1 MLKKTLLF
9 ALLIMLSGKQ
19 VHSQNNWSLS
29 FGGGISYYYGDLNDR
44 ILTHTRFIRP
54 AGMLSLNRDLGNQ
67 WRFRLCYIH
76 GGAAG
81 ADSVANNRSVRVR
94 NLSFK
99 SPLDEI
105 SAQIVFRPIKHG
117 LTAAYHPYLFA
128 GIGGLHFN
136 PKAKLNDIVY
146 KLQPLGTEGQNI
158 PGGEYDDPYSLWTI
172 SIPFGVGM
180 QFMLSEN
187 WDLGIEVGYHK
198 LFTDYIDDVSKKYP
212 SKPLL
217 TQAPDG
223 ELAVI
228 FSDRSLTNSIKDG
241 SNRGNAL
248 NDDGFMHATIFLTWY
263 PKKRSKYS
271 GDKSGSNCY
280 AF

>member
-1 MLKKTLLF
+1 MLRKTFF
-9 ALLIMLSGKQ
+9 AVILIMLSGTQIKA
-19 VHSQNNWSLS
+19 QNNWSLS
-29 FGGGISYYYGDLNDR
+29 FGGGITYYYGDLNER
-44 ILTHTRFIRP
+44 IFTHTRFIKP
-54 AGMLSLNRDLGNQ
+54 AGMIALNRDLGNQ
-67 WRFRLCYIH
+67 WRFRLNYIH

-81 ADSVANNRSVRVR
+81 ADSVASNRSVRNR

-117 LTAAYHPYLFA
+117 LTARYHPYLFA

-136 PKAKLNDIVY
+136 PKAVLNDITY
-146 KLQPLGTEGQNI
+146 NLQPLGTEGQNI
-158 PGGEYDDPYSLWTI
+158 PGGDYGDPYSLWTL

-198 LFTDYIDDVSKKYP
+198 LFTDYLDDVSKKYP
-212 SKPLL
+212 PKALL

-223 ELAVI
+223 ELAVL
-228 FSDRSLTNSIKDG
+228 FSDRTLTTSLKDG
-241 SNRGNAL
+241 LDRGNDQF
-248 NDDGFMHATIFLTWY
+248 DDGFMHATIFLTWY

-271 GDKSGSNCY
+271 GDKSGSDCY
-280 AF
+280 GF